1 MGLEVGWRSEGRSI
15 EKMGDCA
22 EREKW
27 QIWNINNI
35 EMSIEI
41 GTQNQVMLRGKLE
54 TTIVVLK
61 DGIIGIT
68 TVPLDVVHTVSVL
81 ALPSSRN

>member
-1 MGLEVGWRSEGRSI
+1 MKEPGNQSFVTERIAIFIQCPKFIGMGLEVGWRSEGRSI

-41 GTQNQVMLRGKLE
+41 GTQNQVMLRGE
-54 TTIVVLK
+54 T
-61 DGIIGIT
+61 
-68 TVPLDVVHTVSVL
+68 
-81 ALPSSRN
+81 

>member
-1 MGLEVGWRSEGRSI
+1 MPENLLEWGWKWAGGVRGERSKRWGT
-15 EKMGDCA
+15 A
-22 EREKW
+22 QREKW

-61 DGIIGIT
+61 DGIIG
-68 TVPLDVVHTVSVL
+68 
-81 ALPSSRN
+81 N